1 MATHW
6 KRLWCWEGL
15 GAGGEGDNRGWDD
28 WMASL
33 TWWMWVWVNSGSWW
47 WTGRPGVLR
56 FMGSQRVGH
65 VERLNWTEL
74 SDLMYVMYVSG
85 CRSTWVRKD
94 SFGIQ
99 KSEESRVK
107 THPWVIIT
115 SLMTSFCFMEPLR
128 DTILDWEGSKEMS
141 PLGPCWL
148 QTVLPLWTIE
158 PSCKE
163 WVRMQWWRKSFYN
176 RNRKVLL

>member
-158 PSCKE
+158 LSCKE
-163 WVRMQWWRKSFYN
+163 WVRMQWWRK
-176 RNRKVLL
+176 